1 MEVPIAGNVAI
12 WRLPPGA
19 GAVPQP
25 IAVDPTPTSLDE
37 ASRGLP
43 QGAYTTLRTFGG
55 TAVLRLD
62 EHLARLEETARLSGT
77 EVYLDWP
84 TIRAALHEA
93 MTAFDTPDSRVRLT
107 LDTTREPGTIYISLE
122 PLHSPTPEQYE
133 HGVRVVT
140 RQLQRKNPKA
150 KSTTFL
156 ASAGEIRRTLPEGC
170 HEAIMVGADGQ
181 LLEGLSSN
189 FFAIR
194 DRDLWTAEEGVLSG
208 ITRALVL
215 EEAADEGLVIHL
227 EGLPVEELLTIDE
240 AFITSSGRAVL
251 PVVEIDGHPI
261 GRGEPGPITRRLL
274 ERYNARVAREVEV
287 L

>member
-1 MEVPIAGNVAI
+1 M
-12 WRLPPGA
+12 
-19 GAVPQP
+19 PQP
-25 IAVDPTPTSLDE
+25 IALDPAPNSLDE

-55 TAVLRLD
+55 PAVLRLD
-62 EHLARLEETARLSGT
+62 EHLARLEESARLSGT
-77 EVYLDWP
+77 EVYLNWP

-93 MTAFDTPDSRVRLT
+93 ITAFGTPDTRVRLT

-122 PLHSPTPEQYE
+122 PLRPPQVGGREQ
-133 HGVRVVT
+133 GIRVVT
-140 RQLQRKNPKA
+140 RRLQRQNPKA

-156 ASAGEIRRTLPEGC
+156 ASAGEIRRTLPAGC
-170 HEAIMVGADGQ
+170 HEAIMVSADGR

-194 DRDLWTAEEGVLSG
+194 DHELWTAEEGVLSG

-215 EEAADEGLVIHL
+215 EEAADEGLTIHL
-227 EGLPVEELLTIDE
+227 EGLPVAELPTLDE

-251 PVVEIDGHPI
+251 PVVEIDGRPV
-261 GRGEPGPITRRLL
+261 GSGEPGPITRRLL
-274 ERYNARVAREVEV
+274 ERYNARVAREVEMLSV
-287 L
+287 RDA